1 MRQGRLRGYTGAIL
15 HTEEYEVIEK
25 RNAMDVRAAA
35 ATAVG
40 KTRVNIVPQ

>member
-35 ATAVG
+35 AVG